1 MIMASRARAS
11 AFGLLAAIAVAS
23 PQAAEGLRTQ
33 RIITTALAIEAAQR
47 ALVACEDKGWNVS
60 VVVVDPNGDVIV
72 SMRNDRA
79 GMHTL
84 EVARRKAFTAAVSH
98 TPTAVWGA
106 NVAAGRRPP
115 DPNLVY
121 VEPLLLA
128 PGGLP
133 ILVGEEEV
141 GAIGV
146 SGGIGPD
153 ADASC
158 GSAGLAKVAARL
170 K

>member
-1 MIMASRARAS
+1 MNHRTLSMLGTALSIIVPLSGSGA
-11 AFGLLAAIAVAS
+11 
-23 PQAAEGLRTQ
+23 GLRTQ
-33 RIITTALAIEAAQR
+33 RIISTALAVEAAQ
-47 ALVACEDKGWNVS
+47 VAMSDCEAKGWNVS
-60 VVVVDPNGDVIV
+60 VVVVDPNGDIIA

-84 EVARRKAFTAAVSH
+84 EVARRKAYTAAVSH
-98 TPTAVWGA
+98 TATAIWGA
-106 NVAAGRRPP
+106 NVAAGKRPP

-128 PGGLP
+128 PGGVP
-133 ILVGEEEV
+133 ILVGDEEV

-146 SGGIGPD
+146 SGGIGAN

-158 GSAGLAKVAARL
+158 ADAGINKVSERL